1 MFVTAAAA
9 AMKLPAE
16 MGSNELKVAAQREA
30 EKKRDV
36 IKDGRT
42 WFLHLRGRPVRQM
55 AGSTSLSLSN
65 RELIDS
71 CR

>member
-1 MFVTAAAA
+1 MFVTAAAAA

-42 WFLHLRGRPVRQM
+42 
-55 AGSTSLSLSN
+55 
-65 RELIDS
+65 
-71 CR
+71 